1 MSIATQKAERIIAAN
16 TRSEELNLEGLGIED
31 LKPLIPVL
39 SQMTRL
45 RRLKLGRNK
54 LSGLPEDLTC
64 VRSVEF
70 LDLSGNP
77 IAGLSAIVHGLYC
90 LTNLKHIY
98 VDTVTPDEEE
108 TIIAE
113 MASLISI
120 NGTPLSDDV
129 DEEEMRGNAPSGAA
143 NADGTTSAAPAAA
156 AASTGLRSA
165 SNGINMT
172 TSLSPNRNLPPIAA
186 KSRWDDGDTAQV
198 QRVYQ
203 VANAVSGRST
213 NRAEFEDYTKSVLAH
228 LQQLIQTEED
238 PLKREAQILTAKKI
252 LFEYCFCEVVRGSQ
266 RFDPVL
272 AQSLETLQDTY
283 AQLLSSYERLT
294 KNIFEE
300 KARRVEE
307 MRIEMQK
314 PIQEIESL
322 MAQLEAKEGGAGGNS
337 AAFDQERRKYV
348 EEIGWLRTENEKL
361 QTRLRQSELARQS
374 GAGAFNSSRSL
385 VAGASSPSRIGAGD
399 SMARPTPPPIGS
411 KVLTQR
417 QLRDCI
423 EEIYASKSKYDIK
436 CAETHLPR
444 ETMEQHMYT
453 HLNQKYGLKH
463 IILEWATAII
473 QGIKK
478 FSAEDN
484 DVAVFG
490 KILRN
495 EIDEEFRFVQ
505 RQLKETVHELL
516 RVYVKGKL
524 PLKSDEEI
532 NNIVKR
538 KTTSTLAEE
547 EWIDIV
553 KYMYNNE
560 DAVSLIM
567 RVRDILKQ
575 KDQPRRRQT
584 SRRGAAADD
593 KPPQIG
599 YAEFLRTL
607 LDFQLEGH
615 ERFLSRFVRVFKQH
629 DTDRNGV
636 VNEQEFR
643 MVLMGIDP
651 AKTEEEVAGLL
662 DLIDPHNNQLISF
675 SECVTFLSTE
685 LVKLMKEEGV

>member
-1 MSIATQKAERIIAAN
+1 MFFLVFNVEVCYRTLDFMSVAIQKAERLIAAN
-16 TRSEELNLEGLGIED
+16 TRAEELNLEGLGLED
-31 LKPLIPVL
+31 LKPIVASLG
-39 SQMTRL
+39 QMTRL
-45 RRLKLGRNK
+45 RRLKLARNK
-54 LSGLPEDLTC
+54 LSGLPEDLTN
-64 VRSVEF
+64 VRNVEF

-90 LTNLKHIY
+90 LTNLKHLY

-113 MASLISI
+113 IASLLSI

-129 DEEEMRGNAPSGAA
+129 DEDEMRGQASSAQPQNHLSAAA
-143 NADGTTSAAPAAA
+143 NA
-156 AASTGLRSA
+156 
-165 SNGINMT
+165 
-172 TSLSPNRNLPPIAA
+172 TSLSPKRSLPPIAS
-186 KSRWDDGDTAQV
+186 KSRWDDSDTAQV
-198 QRVYQ
+198 QRLYQ
-203 VANAVSGRST
+203 VANTIAGRST
-213 NRAEFEDYTKSVLAH
+213 NRAEFEDYTKSVLSH
-228 LQQLIQTEED
+228 LNTLIQTEED
-238 PLKREAQILTAKKI
+238 PLKREAHVLTAKKL
-252 LFEYCFCEVVRGSQ
+252 LFEYCFSEAAHGSQ
-266 RFDPVL
+266 RFDPIL
-272 AQSLETLQDTY
+272 KQSLDTIQMTY
-283 AQLLSSYERLT
+283 SELLKSYEQLT

-300 KARRVEE
+300 KVRRVEE
-307 MRIEMQK
+307 MRQEMQK

-322 MAQLEAKEGGAGGNS
+322 MAQLEAKEGHGGDK

-361 QTRLRQSELARQS
+361 QTKLRQAELARQS
-374 GAGAFNSSRSL
+374 APSGLSTARSF
-385 VAGASSPSRIGAGD
+385 GSSSPLGESQPRA
-399 SMARPTPPPIGS
+399 PPAIGS

-516 RVYVKGKL
+516 RVYVKGKM

-532 NNIVKR
+532 NNIVKK
-538 KTTSTLAEE
+538 KTTGTLLEE

-560 DAVSLIM
+560 DAVSVIM
-567 RVRDILKQ
+567 RIRDILKQ
-575 KDQPRRRQT
+575 KAQPRRRQAV
-584 SRRGAAADD
+584 RRGTPADD

-629 DTDRNGV
+629 DTDRNGI
-636 VNEQEFR
+636 VNEHEFR
-643 MVLMGIDP
+643 LILKTIDP
-651 AKTEEEVAGLL
+651 SKSEEEVAGLL